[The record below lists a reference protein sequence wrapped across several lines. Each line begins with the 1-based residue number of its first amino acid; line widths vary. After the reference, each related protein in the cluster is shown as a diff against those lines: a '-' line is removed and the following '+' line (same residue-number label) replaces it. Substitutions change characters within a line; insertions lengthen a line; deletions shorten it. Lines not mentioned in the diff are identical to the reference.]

1 MVKVTTAVANT
12 LTILGHFFSSG
23 FMRHADR
30 ESFIKS
36 RFSLA
41 RSFRQLK
48 SPTSVTICGMESNN
62 RLKIIALTG
71 TGPRTGFRSNFY
83 RSVGQERGGRE
94 EQTCAQLIFC
104 FKTSI
109 SSLIS

>member
-83 RSVGQERGGRE
+83 RSVNRSAEAEKSKLARN
-94 EQTCAQLIFC
+94 LYFVLKLL
-104 FKTSI
+104 F
-109 SSLIS
+109 LL